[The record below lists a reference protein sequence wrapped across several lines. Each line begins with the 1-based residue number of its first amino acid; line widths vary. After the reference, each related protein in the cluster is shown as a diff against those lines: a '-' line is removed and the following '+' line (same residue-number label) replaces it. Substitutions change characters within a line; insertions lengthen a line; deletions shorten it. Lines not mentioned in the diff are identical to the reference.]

1 MDLRVLDMLWSLVTY
16 AVVLGG
22 ILVVLKL
29 LVGKSSTRN

>member
-1 MDLRVLDMLWSLVTY
+1 MLWSLGTY

-29 LVGKSSTRN
+29 LVGKSNARN